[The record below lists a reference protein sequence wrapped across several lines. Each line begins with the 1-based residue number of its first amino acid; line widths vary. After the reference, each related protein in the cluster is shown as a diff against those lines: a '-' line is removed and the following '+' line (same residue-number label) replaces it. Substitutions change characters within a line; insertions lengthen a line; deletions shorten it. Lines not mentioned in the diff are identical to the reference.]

1 MCYNLNMN
9 LLEAFAQLVIFF
21 TVFSVVGYFIEVIFC
36 SIQQRKM
43 TNRGFLFGPCLPI
56 YGFGGTLMALTL
68 SRYSDD
74 PFVVFG
80 MAILICTV
88 LEYFTSY
95 IMEKMFKAR
104 WWDYSLTDK
113 FNLNGRICLRNT
125 LAFGIGGCIM
135 IYFALPVLEN
145 LLKITPFAV
154 QLIISIILV
163 VILLIDTI
171 ISTYANLRVSNMADF
186 NEILGDQTEEIK
198 KYAKLVIKQF
208 FATSEKEKRAAARE
222 LKKQQ
227 RKIDRR
233 GKKLSK
239 MLGNNE
245 PSQGK
250 Q

>member
-1 MCYNLNMN
+1 MCYNFNMN
-9 LLEAFAQLVIFF
+9 LLEAFAQLVIYF
-21 TVFSVVGYFIEVIFC
+21 TVFSVVGYFIEVLFC

-56 YGFGGTLMALTL
+56 YGFGGLFMMFLTRNVADNIFL
-68 SRYSDD
+68 TFLISMTIGA
-74 PFVVFG
+74 VV
-80 MAILICTV
+80 
-88 LEYFTSY
+88 EYFSSFLL
-95 IMEKMFKAR
+95 EKIFHVR

-145 LLKITPFAV
+145 LLKVTPFAV

-239 MLGNNE
+239 MLGNSGSN
-245 PSQGK
+245 QGK

>member
-1 MCYNLNMN
+1 MN
-9 LLEAFAQLVIFF
+9 LLEAFVQLVIFF

-56 YGFGGTLMALTL
+56 YGFGGLFMMFLT
-68 SRYSDD
+68 RN
-74 PFVVFG
+74 FVDNVFLTFLISMG
-80 MAILICTV
+80 IGAIV
-88 LEYFTSY
+88 EYFSSFLL
-95 IMEKMFKAR
+95 EKIFHVR

-171 ISTYANLRVSNMADF
+171 ISTYANLRVSSMADF

-239 MLGNNE
+239 MLSNNE

>member
-1 MCYNLNMN
+1 MN
-9 LLEAFAQLVIFF
+9 LLEAFAQLVIYF
-21 TVFSVVGYFIEVIFC
+21 TVFSVVGYFIEVLFC

-56 YGFGGTLMALTL
+56 YGFGGLFMMFLT
-68 SRYSDD
+68 RN
-74 PFVVFG
+74 VVDNIFLTF
-80 MAILICTV
+80 LISMTV
-88 LEYFTSY
+88 GAVVEYFSSFLL
-95 IMEKMFKAR
+95 EKIFHVR

-135 IYFALPVLEN
+135 IYFALPVLDN

-227 RKIDRR
+227 RKIDRH

-239 MLGNNE
+239 MLSNNDS
-245 PSQGK
+245 SQGK